1 MVFGQMILGGKVMAP
16 KERFQLRKENK
27 KGRKIEKSACR
38 GKKGCE
44 VAAIILDR

>member
-1 MVFGQMILGGKVMAP
+1 MAP
-16 KERFQLRKENK
+16 KERLQLRKENK
-27 KGRKIEKSACR
+27 KERKIEKSACR